1 MSVETAVILWGDR
14 HMPWEVTAQQA
25 QALLHSGVV
34 DYAEVSDQTVGFVPP
49 KLWNQQNTQQAAIL
63 KDPDSLDDG
72 VVTAAIAA
80 TSAPG
85 LGVTIGTD
93 AVRTPPVEF
102 VQTMWTLAKLTKGKA
117 IFNIGA
123 GEIKQC
129 APYGHKRSQGVARM
143 EDLAKIYNLLW
154 DTDGPIDF
162 EGHHITLKG
171 AYLGS
176 AKPYRPELWT
186 LGGGPKLLDIATSY
200 LDGMAVAAPNVWTTP
215 EQAVAHI
222 KTLKDEVERKGRD
235 PEKFRIGMWTTV
247 LLHEDDEAIKRA
259 LDNPLTRWQAAVF
272 GRIEPR
278 DWRKE
283 GIEPAVPDG
292 WNYFQKLKPLQM
304 EDSFVDDVLT
314 KADRRMAA
322 KAFVNGT
329 PKQVAAQLQGFIDAG
344 VQWVLPV
351 DYMPIVT
358 TLDDAPNCLGRSI
371 ELCGH
376 LKGKKPQLAGA

>member
-1 MSVETAVILWGDR
+1 MSVETAIILWGDR
-14 HMPWEVTAQQA
+14 HLPWEVTAQQA
-25 QALLHSGVV
+25 QALLNSGVV

-49 KLWNQQNTQQAAIL
+49 KLWNEKNTEQARVM

-72 VVTAAIAA
+72 IVTATIAA

-102 VQTMWTLAKLTKGKA
+102 VQTMWALAKLTKGKA

-154 DTDGPIDF
+154 DSDGPIDF
-162 EGHHITLKG
+162 EGNHITLKG

-215 EQAVAHI
+215 DQAAAHI
-222 KTLKDEVERKGRD
+222 KKLKDEVERKGRD

-247 LLHEDDEAIKRA
+247 ILHEDDEAIKRA

-283 GIEPAVPDG
+283 GIEPAV
-292 WNYFQKLKPLQM
+292 
-304 EDSFVDDVLT
+304 
-314 KADRRMAA
+314 RRRAE
-322 KAFVNGT
+322 
-329 PKQVAAQLQGFIDAG
+329 Q
-344 VQWVLPV
+344 
-351 DYMPIVT
+351 
-358 TLDDAPNCLGRSI
+358 GRSKNGR
-371 ELCGH
+371 ESLCPRNPEG
-376 LKGKKPQLAGA
+376 GRRPAAGLH

>member
-1 MSVETAVILWGDR
+1 MSVETAIILWGDR
-14 HMPWEVTAQQA
+14 HLPWEVTAQQA
-25 QALLHSGVV
+25 QALLNSGVV

-49 KLWNQQNTQQAAIL
+49 KLWNEQNTQQATVM

-72 VVTAAIAA
+72 VVTATIAA

-143 EDLAKIYNLLW
+143 KDLAKIYNLLW
-154 DTDGPIDF
+154 DSDGPIDF
-162 EGHHITLKG
+162 EGNHITLKG

-215 EQAVAHI
+215 EQAAAHI

-235 PEKFRIGMWTTV
+235 PEKFRVGMWTTV
-247 LLHEDDEAIKRA
+247 ILHEDDEAIKRA
-259 LDNPLTRWQAAVF
+259 LENPLTRWQAAVF

-314 KADRRMAA
+314 KADRRMAE

-329 PKQVAAQLQGFIDAG
+329 PKEVAAQLQGFIDAG

-358 TLDDAPNCLGRSI
+358 TLDDAPRCLGRSI

-376 LKGKKPQLAGA
+376 LKGKAPQIAEA

>member
-215 EQAVAHI
+215 EQAAAHI

-235 PEKFRIGMWTTV
+235 PERFRIGMWTTV
-247 LLHEDDEAIKRA
+247 ILHEDDEAIKRA

-314 KADRRMAA
+314 KADRRMAKSVRQRNPEA
-322 KAFVNGT
+322 GGR
-329 PKQVAAQLQGFIDAG
+329 PAAGLHRRWG
-344 VQWVLPV
+344 P
-351 DYMPIVT
+351 M
-358 TLDDAPNCLGRSI
+358 
-371 ELCGH
+371 
-376 LKGKKPQLAGA
+376 GAAS

>member
-14 HMPWEVTAQQA
+14 HLPWEVTAQQA

-49 KLWNQQNTQQAAIL
+49 SLWNEQNTQQAAIM

-72 VVTAAIAA
+72 IVTATIAA

-93 AVRTPPVEF
+93 CIRTPPAEF

-117 IFNIGA
+117 LFNIGA
-123 GEIKQC
+123 GEVKQC
-129 APYGHKRSQGVARM
+129 TPYGHKRSEGIARM
-143 EDLAKIYNLLW
+143 EDLCKIFNLLW
-154 DTDGPIDF
+154 EADGPVHF
-162 EGHHITLKG
+162 EGNHTTLKG

-176 AKPYRPELWT
+176 ARPYRPEMWA
-186 LGGGPKLLDIATSY
+186 LGGGPKLLDLATSY
-200 LDGMAVAAPNVWTTP
+200 LDGVAVAAPNVWATP
-215 EQAVAHI
+215 EQAAAHI
-222 KTLKDEVERKGRD
+222 KQLKDEVERKGRD
-235 PEKFRIGMWTTV
+235 PQKFRIGMWNTV
-247 LLHEDDEAIKRA
+247 ILHDDPEAVDRA

-272 GRIEPR
+272 GRIEPA

-292 WNYFQKLKPLQM
+292 WNYYLKLRPLSM
-304 EDSFVDDVLT
+304 EQSFVDGV
-314 KADRRMAA
+314 MA
-322 KAFVNGT
+322 KASRTMAEKAFIHGS
-329 PKQVAAQLQGFIDAG
+329 PKEVAAQLQGFIDAG
-344 VQWVLPV
+344 VEWVLPV

-371 ELCGH
+371 ALCGH
-376 LKGKKPQLAGA
+376 LKGKTPQP